1 MQVKLEGKGSTKC
14 FPDLPIPPWALA
26 ETELPK
32 TTVHACRKINRD
44 HFAGLASLN
53 REDFAYYQYREKT
66 ILLYAG
72 EVRMPPRVT
81 ASGPQLCGGNKKAV
95 EL

>member
-1 MQVKLEGKGSTKC
+1 M
-14 FPDLPIPPWALA
+14 FPRFPNTPWALA

-32 TTVHACRKINRD
+32 TTVHACRKVNRD
-44 HFAGLASLN
+44 HFARLASLN
-53 REDFAYYQYREKT
+53 REDFAYYQYRVKA

-81 ASGPQLCGGNKKAV
+81 ASGQQLCGDNKKAV

>member
-14 FPDLPIPPWALA
+14 FPDLPIPPWAVA

-44 HFAGLASLN
+44 HFARLASLN
-53 REDFAYYQYREKT
+53 REDFAYYQYREKNDT
-66 ILLYAG
+66 SL
-72 EVRMPPRVT
+72 R
-81 ASGPQLCGGNKKAV
+81 GGS
-95 EL
+95 

>member
-1 MQVKLEGKGSTKC
+1 MDSNADRSTTC
-14 FPDLPIPPWALA
+14 FPNFPILPCALA

-32 TTVHACRKINRD
+32 TTLHACRKINRD
-44 HFAGLASLN
+44 HLARLTSLN
-53 REDFAYYQYREKT
+53 REDFAYYQYRENT
-66 ILLYAG
+66 ILLDAG
-72 EVRMPPRVT
+72 EVKMPPRVP